1 MPSMHELKDKVA
13 VVTGGGSG
21 IGRGICEALAAE
33 GAHVM
38 VADVES
44 AKAESVA
51 ASLRERGADA
61 QAQVADV
68 SSLDSVKRL
77 ADATIAAFGGVDVVC
92 NNAGVYLNGSVREL
106 TPDDWRW
113 VMSVNLDG
121 VYHGCRVFVPLL
133 LERGAGHIMNTASLG
148 GLLPSS
154 SAYSAS
160 KAAVV
165 SYSEILRAD
174 LADDDIGVSC
184 LCPGAVRTDLALCDR
199 LRPET
204 LADAGNHS
212 AVLAASIENGISPE
226 EAGAIAVRGIQR
238 NAAFIFTDTNGYAA
252 VQARF
257 ARILDAMTAGRE
269 VGFLPQLMAVGD
281 AVLLP
286 SPASELDVYETD
298 Q

>member
-1 MPSMHELKDKVA
+1 MGDMDVLDGKVA

-21 IGRGICEALAAE
+21 IGRGICQSLVAE
-33 GAHVM
+33 GARVV
-38 VADVES
+38 VADVDG

-51 ASLRERGADA
+51 ASLREQGAETRA
-61 QAQVADV
+61 EIVDV
-68 SSLDSVKRL
+68 SDLGSVERL
-77 ADATIAAFGGVDVVC
+77 AAATVSAFGGVDVVC
-92 NNAGVYLNGSVREL
+92 NNAGVYLTGSVRVL

-121 VYHGCRVFVPLL
+121 VYNGCRVFIPLL

-174 LADDDIGVSC
+174 LEPDNIGVSC
-184 LCPGAVRTDLALCDR
+184 LCPGAVRTDLASCDR
-199 LRPET
+199 LRPEG
-204 LADAGNHS
+204 LADAGNSS
-212 AVLAASIENGISPE
+212 ASLATSIEGGISPE
-226 EAGAIAVRGIQR
+226 EAGEIAVRGIKR
-238 NAAFIFTDTNGYAA
+238 NAPFIFTDSVHRAA

-257 ARILDAMTAGRE
+257 ERILDAMT
-269 VGFLPQLMAVGD
+269 PD
-281 AVLLP
+281 
-286 SPASELDVYETD
+286 
-298 Q
+298 